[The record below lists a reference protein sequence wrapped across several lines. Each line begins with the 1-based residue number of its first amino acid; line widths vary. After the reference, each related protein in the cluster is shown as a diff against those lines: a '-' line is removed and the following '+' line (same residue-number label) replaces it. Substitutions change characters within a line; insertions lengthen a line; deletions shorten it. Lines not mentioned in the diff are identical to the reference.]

1 MAPHRSATRRRRPA
15 VKTARS
21 VAYVI
26 AAAVLTISLGVATNQ
41 VLNGGDFQP
50 LWLVLG
56 LVLAVL
62 TIVLQ
67 RWLDRRDLADAEFQ
81 PVLWPELTDGSGR
94 PKELNEI
101 SPRDLGVHVNRFAA
115 GGQQPYIPRAADD
128 LLAAAFTD
136 TDGPRLVIV
145 HGPRLAG
152 ATATLAHAVLT
163 HLPGHCRVVAYHD
176 DPRLPI
182 SAMIEH
188 AAHHRADRGGVVLWL
203 DGLTPQRL
211 GDLAAIPL
219 DQLPPGLWVA
229 VTLADGGPRDEPLS
243 GRVARFLDENAV
255 RAELRTITPAER
267 RALESCDA
275 YAALR
280 PVLAEGHDVLMGRL
294 MVAWEEIRRALAGD
308 GERSTDRIALLRA
321 VTDWYRLHLD
331 TRRLLTQDILD
342 HLIQTY
348 WREIAALP
356 PDAPVPVTGYRS
368 ALKWAM
374 TADSSRPRLIDL
386 KASGSGRFYAPHS
399 LLTVFAEDAS
409 EPACW
414 PVHDALWA
422 YADEYFDGDQR
433 RDIGYAALQRQAYP
447 AAFALLDHPDTDIE
461 ADVWWR
467 TASQLQ
473 NAGEFD
479 EARRWWRKAI
489 ALRHPDH
496 SPYAMYE
503 LGLME
508 KRQGNFEQARRWYGE
523 AIASGHPD
531 QASRAKG
538 SLGLLEKQQGNLDK
552 ARHWFG
558 VAIATGHSDYAPW
571 AMIHLGA
578 LLHEENEL
586 APARLWY
593 GEAIASGHPDHAP
606 NAMHDLG
613 LLEKEQGHVEEARR
627 WYREAIASGHPD
639 EANVAMNRLAELE
652 MEQGDLEEA
661 RRCYREVIASGHSDQ
676 APMALRGLA
685 GLAREL
691 NDLDEARDLYRQA
704 IASGHPN
711 EAPAAMRNLGWLEE
725 QQGKTDEARRWYR
738 QAIASGH
745 ADHAPA
751 AKHNLGW
758 VEEQQ
763 GNAEEARRWY
773 RETIASDHPDEAP
786 AAMRT
791 LAWLEDH
798 QWGNT
803 ERARQWYRKAITS
816 GHQNQAPAAM
826 RNLGELEARQGNAEQ
841 ARHWFREAIASGHP
855 NEAPGAKHNLGW
867 LEEQQ
872 GNKDE
877 ARRWYREAIASG
889 HPETEPL
896 ARRAL
901 RDLERQEKDLRRAE
915 QYSQY
920 GYLAYADP
928 SMMRPPPAPKPE
940 GHPSEQDPSP
950 PQ

>member
-1 MAPHRSATRRRRPA
+1 MAPHRSATRRRHPA
-15 VKTARS
+15 AKTARG

-41 VLNGGDFQP
+41 VLNGDDFQP

-62 TIVLQ
+62 TIALQ
-67 RWLDRRDLADAEFQ
+67 RWLYRRDLADAELQ
-81 PVLWPELTDGSGR
+81 PVLWPELTGGSGR
-94 PKELNEI
+94 PKELSEI
-101 SPRDLGVHVNRFAA
+101 TPRDLGVHVNRFAVS
-115 GGQQPYIPRAADD
+115 GQPPYIARVADD
-128 LLAAAFTD
+128 LLAAAFTGD
-136 TDGPRLVIV
+136 DGPRLVIV

-163 HLPGHCRVVAYHD
+163 HLPGHYRVVAYHD
-176 DPRLPI
+176 DPRLSI

-188 AAHHRADRGGVVLWL
+188 AARHRADRGGVVLWL

-211 GDLAAIPL
+211 AELAAIAV
-219 DQLPPGLWVA
+219 DQLTPGLWVA
-229 VTLADGGPRDEPLS
+229 VTLADGGPQVEPLS
-243 GRVARFLDENAV
+243 GRPAKFLDENAV
-255 RAELRTITPAER
+255 RVELRTITPIER

-331 TRRLLTQDILD
+331 SRRLLTRDILD
-342 HLIQTY
+342 HLFQTY
-348 WREIAALP
+348 RREIAALP
-356 PDAPVPVTGYRS
+356 SDAPVPVTGYRS

-386 KASGSGRFYAPHS
+386 KASRSGRFYAPHP
-399 LLTVFAEDAS
+399 LLTVFAEDLS
-409 EPACW
+409 EPARW

-422 YADEYFDGDQR
+422 YADEYFDGEQR

-447 AAFALLDHPDTDIE
+447 AAFSLLNHTDTDIE
-461 ADVWWR
+461 ADVWGR

-473 NAGEFD
+473 NAGDFD
-479 EARRWWRKAI
+479 EARRWWKKAI
-489 ALRHPDH
+489 ALGHPDH
-496 SPYAMYE
+496 APYAMYE

-508 KRQGNFEQARRWYGE
+508 KRQDNFEQARHWYGE

-531 QASRAKG
+531 HASRAKG
-538 SLGLLEKQQGNLDK
+538 SLGLMEKQQGNLDE

-558 VAIATGHSDYAPW
+558 RAIATGHGDYAPW
-571 AMIHLGA
+571 AMIHLGL
-578 LLHEENEL
+578 LLHEQNEI
-586 APARLWY
+586 AAARLWY
-593 GEAIASGHPDHAP
+593 TETIASGHPDHAP

-613 LLEKEQGHVEEARR
+613 LLEKQQGHVDEARR
-627 WYREAIASGHPD
+627 WYQEAIAYGHPD
-639 EANVAMNRLAELE
+639 EAPVAMNGLAELE
-652 MEQGDLEEA
+652 VEQGDLDEA
-661 RRCYREVIASGHSDQ
+661 RRCYREVIASGHPEA

-685 GLAREL
+685 WLARDL
-691 NDLDEARDLYRQA
+691 GDLDEARDLYGQA

-711 EAPAAMRNLGWLEE
+711 EAPAAMRNLGWLE
-725 QQGKTDEARRWYR
+725 QQQENMDEARRWYH
-738 QAIASGH
+738 QAFASGH

-751 AKHNLGW
+751 AQHSLGW
-758 VEEQQ
+758 VEELQ
-763 GNAEEARRWY
+763 GNMEEARRWY
-773 RETIASDHPDEAP
+773 REAIASGHPNEAP

-803 ERARQWYRKAITS
+803 EQARQWYSKAITS
-816 GHQNQAPAAM
+816 GHRNQAPAAM

-841 ARHWFREAIASGHP
+841 ARRWFQEVIASGHP
-855 NEAPGAKHNLGW
+855 DEAPGAKHNLGW
-867 LEEQQ
+867 LEERQ

-889 HPETEPL
+889 HPETESL

-901 RDLERQEKDLRRAE
+901 RELERREKDLRRAE
-915 QYSQY
+915 HYSQY

-928 SMMRPPPAPKPE
+928 SMMRPSPAPKPE